1 MQPQQ
6 VTSQATSQQTAQI
19 QVVSSLS
26 QSQQR
31 NIQAVVQKQQQQAK
45 ATTVAASPTTSK
57 SAQVGIQSL
66 CVRLVEFLKIGLNI
80 TSALNYFFSNL
91 V

>member
-6 VTSQATSQQTAQI
+6 VTSQATSQQAAQI

-57 SAQVGIQSL
+57 SAQVRIWSL
-66 CVRLVEFLKIGLNI
+66 CVRVDR
-80 TSALNYFFSNL
+80 
-91 V
+91 